1 MADHA
6 QAAGAG
12 RNTLLALIT
21 QLVTG
26 LFTAALTIYLVRAL
40 GPREFGV
47 LSLAIG
53 IGTLLLLPS
62 DFGISGSASRFI
74 AERFGDRGAIA
85 GLISDSLRLKVV
97 ISGAV
102 SLALLALAGP
112 IASAYGE
119 PSLAWPVRWMAI
131 AVLGQSFLGF
141 FRYAFVSMRDAAY
154 GLRIVAGES
163 AIEAAATVGLV
174 MLSGGAAAA
183 SAGRAIG
190 YAAGAI
196 LALALAI
203 RRLGPVILKRSRRLA
218 DARRAIGRYAG
229 ALFAIDVA
237 FSGSVQMAP
246 LMIGGFLGPRE
257 VGLFTAPSRLL
268 ILLQYPGMA
277 LANGVSPRMARGE
290 SREPEVGLFTAA
302 FRYLVVLQS
311 LLIVPIVAW
320 ADPIVD
326 LVLGSE
332 FGESAELLRQL
343 TPYIFTSG
351 LAAILASSLTY
362 LGEARRRLPV
372 AIADV
377 VVTAALT
384 ALGLATIGLSGAA
397 YAADVVSVLYVA
409 VHIWIIRKVVD
420 LPLAPLAL
428 ALVRGLLA
436 AAAAAGVLALFG
448 TDELAWWEWFAG
460 GAGAL
465 AAFGA
470 VIVATGEVSVAEL
483 RELLA
488 RVRRRPPS

>member
-1 MADHA
+1 MADRP
-6 QAAGAG
+6 QASGAG
-12 RNTLLALIT
+12 RNTLFALLT

-26 LFTAALTIYLVRAL
+26 VFTAALTIYLVRAL

-53 IGTLLLLPS
+53 VGTLLLLPS

-74 AERFGDRGAIA
+74 AERFPDRSAIG
-85 GLISDSLRLKVV
+85 GLFSDALRLKLV
-97 ISGAV
+97 IGGLVSG
-102 SLALLALAGP
+102 ALLALAGP
-112 IASAYGE
+112 IASAYDE
-119 PSLAWPVRWMAI
+119 PSLAWPIRWMAI

-154 GLRIVAGES
+154 GLRVVAGES

-174 MLSGGAAAA
+174 ILSGGAAAA
-183 SAGRAIG
+183 AAGRAVG
-190 YAAGAI
+190 YVAGAI
-196 LALALAI
+196 LALALAL
-203 RRLGPVILKRSRRLA
+203 RRLGPVILRRSRRLS

-229 ALFAIDVA
+229 ALFTIDLA

-290 SREPEVGLFTAA
+290 SHEPEVALFTAA
-302 FRYLVVLQS
+302 FRYLIVLQA
-311 LLIVPIVAW
+311 LLIVPIVVW

-326 LVLGSE
+326 LVLGPE
-332 FGESAELLRQL
+332 FEESAELLRQL
-343 TPYIFTSG
+343 TPYIFASG
-351 LAAILASSLTY
+351 LAAILATTLTY

-372 AIADV
+372 AIGDLV
-377 VVTAALT
+377 LTAGLT

-397 YAADVVSVLYVA
+397 YAADVVSILYVA
-409 VHIWIIRKVVD
+409 IHVWIIRKLVD
-420 LPLAPLAL
+420 LPLGPLFL
-428 ALVRGLLA
+428 AGLRGLLA
-436 AAAAAGVLALFG
+436 AAAACGVLALFG
-448 TDELAWWEWFAG
+448 TENLAVWEWVAG

-465 AAFGA
+465 AAFAA
-470 VIVATGEVSVAEL
+470 VIVATGEVSVPEL
-483 RELLA
+483 RGLLA
-488 RVRRRPPS
+488 RVRRRPLP